1 MSDKLENS
9 IKELMKNRQSGRKDI
24 SSIPPP
30 PDDAGTRALGEALD
44 SSFKIVK
51 LIIVGLVVAFIY
63 SLTFSI
69 ISIIKSTVIYI
80 TILIFKNIKRVF
92 MVSQ

>member
-63 SLTFSI
+63 SLTFSVQPDEI
-69 ISIIKSTVIYI
+69 AVKLRFGKLVG
-80 TILIFKNIKRVF
+80 VGEE
-92 MVSQ
+92 